1 MFLLGIALWAIARAV
16 VASTWRNPAVLGPL
30 NMGQVLALSVA
41 AGMLLLLVLNVVAT
55 ARRPDVPVDE
65 PAVVDA
71 PDEPDEPGGP
81 TWADPTSRPR
91 I

>member
-1 MFLLGIALWAIARAV
+1 
-16 VASTWRNPAVLGPL
+16 
-30 NMGQVLALSVA
+30 
-41 AGMLLLLVLNVVAT
+41 MLLLLVLNVVAT

>member
-1 MFLLGIALWAIARAV
+1 MVRRSV
-16 VASTWRNPAVLGPL
+16 TPVLGPL

-41 AGMLLLLVLNVVAT
+41 AGMLLLLALNVVAT
-55 ARRPDVPVDE
+55 SRRPDVPIDE

-71 PDEPDEPGGP
+71 PDDQAEADGP
-81 TWADPTSRPR
+81 SWADPTSRPR